1 MPEPRNLRIIANLGK
16 VLIIVGALFIFL
28 SSIGLLSAM
37 TYVIPPP
44 SIIITGIGLL
54 VIGLIYLVQGSLM
67 IRAAASRDY
76 VILAMPITA
85 IAIGAVPG
93 ILIGTMDL
101 ISLEVVIILI
111 VFILTVM
118 SIYALIR
125 MIMDYGL
132 NTMAMLSIG
141 LIATSLGMPLMLAW
155 SRTAGGVITAVG
167 LALIAM
173 GLQEYLNRAGKGIT

>member
-1 MPEPRNLRIIANLGK
+1 MPEPRNLRIMANLGK
-16 VLIIVGALFIFL
+16 ALVIVGALFIFL
-28 SSIGLLSAM
+28 SFIGLLSAM
-37 TYVIPPP
+37 TYVMPPL
-44 SIIITGIGLL
+44 SFIITDLGLL
-54 VIGLIYLVQGSLM
+54 VIGLIYLAQGSLV
-67 IRAAASRDY
+67 IRAAASRY
-76 VILAMPITA
+76 YAVLAVPVTA

-125 MIMDYGL
+125 MIMNYGL

-141 LIATSLGMPLMLAW
+141 LVAVSLGMPLMLAW
-155 SRTAGGVITAVG
+155 SRTAGGVIMAVG

-173 GLQEYLNRAGKGIT
+173 GLQEHLNRVGKGIT